1 MEYTLHWWYGM
12 EISFCFFYRNANFL
26 LKLDLDN
33 PYEYHISKSVCIKI
47 RTLIAYNNTKTKEM
61 LKNIYQVATYRSGT
75 GSLDTRFKKN
85 PDDLNASFDLFF
97 FGKTAFLLRHVFEKS
112 QSIKLHCKYF
122 FSFFN
127 NVMKEF
133 VSTNC

>member
-97 FGKTAFLLRHVFEKS
+97 WKNRISFKTCFWKIAINIAF
-112 QSIKLHCKYF
+112 KLHCKYF
-122 FSFFN
+122 FSFFQ
-127 NVMKEF
+127 
-133 VSTNC
+133 

>member
-61 LKNIYQVATYRSGT
+61 LKIFIKLLLTVRVQAVLIRD
-75 GSLDTRFKKN
+75 LKKN

-97 FGKTAFLLRHVFEKS
+97 WKNRISFKTCF
-112 QSIKLHCKYF
+112 
-122 FSFFN
+122 
-127 NVMKEF
+127 
-133 VSTNC
+133 

>member
-26 LKLDLDN
+26 LKLDFDN

-61 LKNIYQVATYRSGT
+61 LKNIYQVATYRSST
-75 GSLDTRFKKN
+75 GSLDTRFKKKTQTIWM
-85 PDDLNASFDLFF
+85 LVSICFF

-112 QSIKLHCKYF
+112 QSILHLNCTVNIF
-122 FSFFN
+122 FLFSI
-127 NVMKEF
+127 M
-133 VSTNC
+133 